1 MKEPSLTVDI
11 VIPTHKK
18 DLQILEYCIDA
29 AKRKIVGAGRIIVI
43 SAEKYSNNAEWFDE
57 KLFPF
62 SIELVRESVG
72 ESAGWYFQQL
82 LKLYAPLIIPNI
94 SENVLILDSDT
105 VFFRRVKMLDEN
117 GRAFCTI
124 SKDENAE
131 RHDFDQRVAEHTE
144 RMLSSLATK
153 NLPREFQGISGI
165 NHNMIFNREIL
176 RDLFNKVAAQHNGE
190 PFYKVFLKFSQ
201 QLHSASEYQIYFCFL
216 LIYHR
221 DKIRIRK
228 LCYKNTSDINIR
240 KYQKRFKY
248 HYCSFH
254 SYLRGTRS
262 NSIRVKS
269 GKFFKDFFY
278 KYCCLE
284 SNNIGIARCNIGKF
298 LDFPNQEIK
307 WLQHQKINSFPAN
320 PFGFGDRIF
329 FERKTHFSNQA
340 EICNLQLDSQL
351 KIIDEKIVLKGSEL
365 SCIFHDNDQRFALVR
380 NGKTRK
386 FIIYQI
392 NNDGGFEKIADLLN
406 DAEIFNPTIEHHEGK
421 WWLFF
426 AKSLEE
432 NNQLHIAFSDDL
444 QGEWQMHP
452 QNPISLEESQ
462 GHSAGEIFSYHD
474 ALFRPSQNRAQTR
487 EQSIVVNR
495 IFTLTEENYTER
507 KEIELFPNQLG
518 QYPDGICSIASFDE
532 DLTLLSGKKF
542 SLAPHKPLIL
552 LVRWLSAWV
561 GRS

>member
-1 MKEPSLTVDI
+1 MKKTSLAIDI

-29 AKRKIVGAGRIIVI
+29 AKKKIVGAGRVIVI
-43 SAEKYSNNAEWFDE
+43 SAEKYSDNAEWFDE

-62 SIELVRESVG
+62 SITTVRESVG
-72 ESAGWYFQQL
+72 DSCGWYFQQL

-94 SENVLILDSDT
+94 SENVLVLDSDT
-105 VFFRRVKMLDEN
+105 VFFRRVKMLDNN
-117 GRAFCTI
+117 GRAFCTV
-124 SKDENAE
+124 SKDENTE
-131 RHDFDQRVAEHTE
+131 RQDFDQRVAEHTE
-144 RMLSSLATK
+144 KMLPSLAIK
-153 NLPREFQGISGI
+153 NLPKEFQGISGI
-165 NHNMIFNREIL
+165 NHNMIFNRKIL
-176 RDLFNKVAAQHNGE
+176 LDLFSKVAAHHGGE
-190 PFYKVFLKFSQ
+190 QFYKVFLKFSQ

-221 DKIRIRK
+221 DKVHLRK

-240 KYQKRFKY
+240 KYRKRFKY

-262 NSIRVKS
+262 SSIRVKS
-269 GKFFKDFFY
+269 GKILKDFFY

-298 LDFPNQEIK
+298 LVFPNRKIK

-320 PFGFGDRIF
+320 PFGFGDKIF
-329 FERKTHFSNQA
+329 FERKSHFSHQT
-340 EICNLQLDSQL
+340 EICNLQIDSEL
-351 KIIDEKIVLKGSEL
+351 KILDERIVLKGFEL
-365 SCIFHDNDQRFALVR
+365 SCIFYDNEQRFALTK
-380 NGKTRK
+380 NCKTK
-386 FIIYQI
+386 KYTIYQV
-392 NNDGGFEKIADLLN
+392 NNDGSFEKVSDLLN

-426 AKSLEE
+426 ATSTQE
-432 NNQLHIAFSDDL
+432 NNQLHLAFSDDL
-444 QGEWQMHP
+444 QGDWKMHP
-452 QNPISLEESQ
+452 QNPISLDEGQ
-462 GHSAGEIFSYHD
+462 AHSAGEIFSYRD
-474 ALFRPSQNRAQTR
+474 ALFRPSQKHSQTH

-495 IFTLTEENYTER
+495 IFTLTEENYSER
-507 KEIELFPNQLG
+507 KEMEIFPNQLG
-518 QYPDGICSIASFDE
+518 QYPDGICSIASFGE

-542 SLAPHKPLIL
+542 SFAPHKPLIL